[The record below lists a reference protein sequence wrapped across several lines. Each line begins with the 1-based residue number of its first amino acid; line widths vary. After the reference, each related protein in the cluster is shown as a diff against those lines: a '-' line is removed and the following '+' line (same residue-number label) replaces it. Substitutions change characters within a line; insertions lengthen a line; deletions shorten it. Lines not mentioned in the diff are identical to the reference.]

1 MSGASTRVIGGGN
14 SQSTPAAGGSS
25 HFQHRGHGGDGA
37 YGFSVDNQD
46 DIGYSAGSGNSGTAG
61 IVIVYEY
68 G

>member
-1 MSGASTRVIGGGN
+1 MSGSSTRVIGGGN